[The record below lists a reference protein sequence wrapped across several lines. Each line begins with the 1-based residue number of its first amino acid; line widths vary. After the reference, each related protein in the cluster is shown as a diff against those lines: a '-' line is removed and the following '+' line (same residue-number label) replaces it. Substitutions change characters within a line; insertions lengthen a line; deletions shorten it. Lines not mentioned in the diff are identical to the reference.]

1 MGSTRYGLVFIREAE
16 AGHTVLAGLPWPL
29 GLNAVVLPGDSDTPA
44 TVELLLVPTTNP
56 EDPQLVAGARDWATR
71 GPTPAQLMTFQ
82 GVMLVW
88 AQDRLALLGP
98 PERLEVLK
106 PLAAELSYYEHE
118 LRELEKALGAWW
130 PELEAD
136 SGPAF
141 EINDKTAG
149 QKKRLAQR
157 FRDLLHLRA
166 RLTRILPMILTPH
179 VYPPTLASQ
188 ISERFRERTRLAHRL
203 EVLQEQLEVYERVY
217 DTCSQRVSDYTA
229 NRKSNILEMIIIV
242 LLIAQVVLSLFE
254 ILSTTRS

>member
-1 MGSTRYGLVFIREAE
+1 
-16 AGHTVLAGLPWPL
+16 
-29 GLNAVVLPGDSDTPA
+29 
-44 TVELLLVPTTNP
+44 
-56 EDPQLVAGARDWATR
+56 
-71 GPTPAQLMTFQ
+71 MTFQ